1 MSAAAPAVIPTCR
14 RAAALAARLTRRPGG
29 NRQTSSALRI
39 GIARCGATARWR
51 LSDRRSVP
59 WKRPSSAVR
68 LTPPAIRRLIGSS
81 SACCAEGAARGLGW
95 TREAMLTPR
104 RCSDSTTAARS
115 TRLRVI
121 RSGAVTVRVSPRC
134 PQHGNRA
141 PRCRGNPA
149 LRRSAHLV
157 AALDTS
163 SGRGYRATGSAWL
176 RDNGS
181 ETNTSAAATN
191 KAPM

>member
-1 MSAAAPAVIPTCR
+1 MSAAAP
-14 RAAALAARLTRRPGG
+14 AARLTRRPGG
-29 NRQTSSALRI
+29 SRQTSSALRI

-68 LTPPAIRRLIGSS
+68 LTPPAIRRLIDSS
-81 SACCAEGAARGLGW
+81 GAEGAARGLGW
-95 TREAMLTPR
+95 AREAMPTPR

-115 TRLRVI
+115 TRLRLI
-121 RSGAVTVRVSPRC
+121 RSRAVPVRVSPRC